1 LGAAFSPGRIDAVT
15 VHSST
20 LIDYAF
26 DESTMTWVR
35 SQAVHVPIQY
45 GSSS

>member
-20 LIDYAF
+20 LIDYVF
-26 DESTMTWVR
+26 DETSSTWVR
-35 SQAVHVPIQY
+35 AQVVHVPIQY

>member
-20 LIDYAF
+20 LIDYAL
-26 DESTMTWVR
+26 DESTATWVR
-35 SQAVHVPIQY
+35 SQVIDVPIQY